1 MARPLVRS
9 FVEDT
14 LAQASKAGGRA
25 GIRVF
30 EAILCC
36 NHDRVVDLDVAVHLA
51 SVLARRSINQY
62 LRYDDAHDHFGRRGD
77 RNESPP
83 EKCTATS
90 PDRSHFGNRTVIA
103 MSSLQQRLR
112 AIQTPIEVEVQD
124 LSHLTLEELSQE
136 KVSFGQ
142 KHLGQPYAEAW
153 KDQEWV
159 TFMVSRYGGS
169 TKLEHRR
176 FMKYIDLKVTQ
187 HETHQ
192 MPIPVVP
199 PDSVPLQPSAKAC
212 SPGMIAAAKPKARGG
227 HSRAI
232 HLPDMEEGGW
242 SMEPGME
249 PGMYTSATMTSG
261 GNQEMEAMQQRILN
275 MENALT
281 RVIRHLETQHG
292 TTAPPMTSL
301 ETSDTDCI
309 QRRPNL
315 PRDNQVHCAE
325 DTALAGTHRIR
336 KPASFARSEVISPEA
351 KNETEIKRRRLSGK
365 QGESQPLQMYQSTMT
380 ALSQQINVTMFARDF
395 ATARSSEQASG
406 SQDMPTVPQTDCA
419 GQVPSADDATP
430 EHGGKLFRSAPEHIR
445 LALPEEGQGESC
457 EMPSSFVEDTLAQA
471 SKAGGR
477 AGIRVFEAILCCNHD
492 RVVDLD
498 VAVHLASVLARRS
511 LPTAGGETVE
521 RLGARAVEGHGQ
533 SAPAAAP
540 APSDALPPGPW
551 RRGI

>member
-1 MARPLVRS
+1 
-9 FVEDT
+9 
-14 LAQASKAGGRA
+14 
-25 GIRVF
+25 
-30 EAILCC
+30 
-36 NHDRVVDLDVAVHLA
+36 
-51 SVLARRSINQY
+51 
-62 LRYDDAHDHFGRRGD
+62 
-77 RNESPP
+77 
-83 EKCTATS
+83 
-90 PDRSHFGNRTVIA
+90 

-261 GNQEMEAMQQRILN
+261 GKQEMEAMQQRILN

-292 TTAPPMTSL
+292 TTAPPMILGDIRHRLSEDWEADIFTVMPSEIQTLKRLIQQFEKELRDISLHVRPMGKPITLIEVFCSERSPLTHQVNQLGQTAQRFGYSEADLATSEGRSRLFSSLIRHRPKHLWVSPDCGPWSSWAQLNESRSL
-301 ETSDTDCI
+301 ESQQEYATRRHQLLYQLALCI
-309 QRRPNL
+309 VLFRHQAQRDQDFHWEQP
-315 PRDNQVHCAE
+315 
-325 DTALAGTHRIR
+325 
-336 KPASFARSEVISPEA
+336 ARSLMLSHPGLA
-351 KNETEIKRRRLSGK
+351 EIHAYTKAC
-365 QGESQPLQMYQSTMT
+365 Q
-380 ALSQQINVTMFARDF
+380 F
-395 ATARSSEQASG
+395 
-406 SQDMPTVPQTDCA
+406 DMC
-419 GQVPSADDATP
+419 
-430 EHGGKLFRSAPEHIR
+430 
-445 LALPEEGQGESC
+445 
-457 EMPSSFVEDTLAQA
+457 
-471 SKAGGR
+471 R
-477 AGIRVFEAILCCNHD
+477 AGELRCPLNGMFMKRAWLC
-492 RVVDLD
+492 
-498 VAVHLASVLARRS
+498 
-511 LPTAGGETVE
+511 
-521 RLGARAVEGHGQ
+521 
-533 SAPAAAP
+533 
-540 APSDALPPGPW
+540 
-551 RRGI
+551 

>member
-1 MARPLVRS
+1 MCPTLSMYRP
-9 FVEDT
+9 EI
-14 LAQASKAGGRA
+14 QAFP
-25 GIRVF
+25 V
-30 EAILCC
+30 
-36 NHDRVVDLDVAVHLA
+36 
-51 SVLARRSINQY
+51 
-62 LRYDDAHDHFGRRGD
+62 
-77 RNESPP
+77 P
-83 EKCTATS
+83 TS
-90 PDRSHFGNRTVIA
+90 RQTVIA

-292 TTAPPMTSL
+292 ATAPPMTSL
-301 ETSDTDCI
+301 ETSDTD
-309 QRRPNL
+309 
-315 PRDNQVHCAE
+315 
-325 DTALAGTHRIR
+325 
-336 KPASFARSEVISPEA
+336 
-351 KNETEIKRRRLSGK
+351 
-365 QGESQPLQMYQSTMT
+365 
-380 ALSQQINVTMFARDF
+380 
-395 ATARSSEQASG
+395 
-406 SQDMPTVPQTDCA
+406 
-419 GQVPSADDATP
+419 
-430 EHGGKLFRSAPEHIR
+430 
-445 LALPEEGQGESC
+445 
-457 EMPSSFVEDTLAQA
+457 
-471 SKAGGR
+471 
-477 AGIRVFEAILCCNHD
+477 
-492 RVVDLD
+492 
-498 VAVHLASVLARRS
+498 
-511 LPTAGGETVE
+511 
-521 RLGARAVEGHGQ
+521 
-533 SAPAAAP
+533 
-540 APSDALPPGPW
+540 
-551 RRGI
+551 